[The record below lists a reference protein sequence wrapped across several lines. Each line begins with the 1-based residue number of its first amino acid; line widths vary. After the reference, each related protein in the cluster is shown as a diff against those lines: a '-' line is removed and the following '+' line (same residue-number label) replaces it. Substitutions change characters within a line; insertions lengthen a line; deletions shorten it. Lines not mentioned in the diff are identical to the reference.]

1 MELNLEEWPTGIKRC
16 RMNRPA
22 CKQRD
27 GYMVS
32 ANALLNYSYT
42 SIPSNSPKT
51 DATNGHVLLV
61 PRK

>member
-22 CKQRD
+22 SKQRD

-32 ANALLNYSYT
+32 THALLNYSYT
-42 SIPSNSPKT
+42 SIPSKSPKT
-51 DATNGHVLLV
+51 DAAIGHVLLM